1 MNEESF
7 DTSTYCLKYQNPDR
21 RFKLRIFLL
30 HLDWIDPW
38 SLKKIDSTRLI
49 ITCLC
54 NREKL
59 NQQKSFNKLFIVFGY
74 DIPPWCTFWYNKYLT
89 LVVGGI
95 ASYLDLN
102 CIQQLI
108 ESLFSIHH
116 LTINEDWFSSKITFQ
131 IVHLFRWRENIT
143 VSTLWTKNTRKWHM
157 SPHVIRVVYKINAIA
172 VFEQTA
178 KKSSKRCHLQPKSS
192 IGFWQVLQIA
202 HFATTAW
209 QWVIDQPNMVHRSPG
224 IVFPVEWERTTK
236 GKH

>member
-1 MNEESF
+1 M
-7 DTSTYCLKYQNPDR
+7 
-21 RFKLRIFLL
+21 
-30 HLDWIDPW
+30 
-38 SLKKIDSTRLI
+38 
-49 ITCLC
+49 
-54 NREKL
+54 
-59 NQQKSFNKLFIVFGY
+59 FIVFGY
-74 DIPPWCTFWYNKYLT
+74 NIPLWCTFWYNKYLT
-89 LVVGGI
+89 LVFGGI

-116 LTINEDWFSSKITFQ
+116 LPNNGDWSLNIHVTFQ

-143 VSTLWTKNTRKWHM
+143 VSTLWTKTTRNWHM
-157 SPHVIRVVYKINAIA
+157 SPLVIRVVYKTNAIA

-178 KKSSKRCHLQPKSS
+178 KKSSKRCHLHPKSS
-192 IGFWQVLQIA
+192 LGFWQVLQIA

-209 QWVIDQPNMVHRSPG
+209 QWVIDHPNMVHRSPG